1 MISVTVAAGETVVT
15 LESES
20 TYNPDIMDDL
30 CRRAASTLLA
40 TLQHLLASVEAD
52 DEDDDDG

>member
-40 TLQHLLASVEAD
+40 TLQHLLDAVEAD
-52 DEDDDDG
+52 DSDDD